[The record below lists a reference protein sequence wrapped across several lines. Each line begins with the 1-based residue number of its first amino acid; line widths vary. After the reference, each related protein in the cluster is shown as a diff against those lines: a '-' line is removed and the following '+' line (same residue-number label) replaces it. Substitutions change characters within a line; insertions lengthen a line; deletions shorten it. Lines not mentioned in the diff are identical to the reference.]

1 MKFDLVRPC
10 GECPFRT
17 DRPPFIRAGKVREV
31 LGDPNGRGAKAWP
44 SVSFACH
51 KTVGAKGRVRPD
63 SQHCAGVAIV
73 LLRDGQPNQ
82 AMQLAERLLGVD
94 WGRLDMTSPVYASRE
109 AAIAA
114 QEACCG

>member
-31 LGDPNGRGAKAWP
+31 LGGAKAWP

-51 KTVGAKGRVRPD
+51 KTVDYGRGNKGRVRPN
-63 SQHCAGVAIV
+63 SQHCAGAAIV
-73 LLRDGQPNQ
+73 LMRDGQPNQ
-82 AMQLAERLLGVD
+82 AMQLAERLLAVD

-114 QEACCG
+114 HEACCG